1 MSIWQDSSHGDINT
15 GKIHIL
21 SRSHE
26 SFKDRSEAGHQLAS
40 ALSEYQGKSP
50 VILGIPRGGI
60 VIARE
65 LSRILGG
72 QLDVVLAHKLETPG
86 DRELAMGSVAE
97 DGKLFLNEKVTEL
110 TGISRND
117 IEEEKVRQLTQ
128 MRRRTDL
135 IRKVH
140 PKIPLKDR
148 IVILTDDGVATGA
161 TTQAAIWAVKIEK
174 PQKLVVAVPVGPE
187 DTIMKLADMV
197 DEVVCLRAPPSFGAV
212 GQFYQH
218 FYPVED
224 EDMLRIL
231 SEEYRKQ
238 NSTPGK

>member
-1 MSIWQDSSHGDINT
+1 MSAWQDSNHGDTNP

-26 SFKDRSEAGHQLAS
+26 SFVDRNEAGYQLAS

-72 QLDVVLAHKLETPG
+72 QLDVVLAHKLGTPG
-86 DRELAMGSVAE
+86 DKELAMGSVSE
-97 DGKLFLNEKVTEL
+97 DGKLFLNEKITAL
-110 TGISRND
+110 TGINRND
-117 IEEEKVRQLTQ
+117 IEEERIRQLTQ

-135 IRKVH
+135 IRKIH
-140 PKIPLKDR
+140 PKVPLKDR

-174 PQKLVVAVPVGPE
+174 PQKLVLAVPVGPE

-197 DEVVCLRAPPSFGAV
+197 DEIVCLRAPPAFGAV

-238 NSTPGK
+238 SSPGGK